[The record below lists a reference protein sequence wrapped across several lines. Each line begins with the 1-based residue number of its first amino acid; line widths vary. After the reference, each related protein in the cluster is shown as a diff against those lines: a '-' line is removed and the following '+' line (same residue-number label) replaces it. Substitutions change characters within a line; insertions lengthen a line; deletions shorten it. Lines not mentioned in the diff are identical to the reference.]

1 MPLDLSDG
9 LLRCDLGAEKLTG
22 VAATLLDVKLAWPMI
37 GYVLAMSVAPLAHA
51 DDNDTAYL
59 VAIQSVGVP
68 ASSPATATAYGRGLC
83 DRISA
88 VGFDPLVAAV
98 HNDNIS
104 VGVTMHQS
112 ALIIGSAISN
122 YCIDKYG
129 LLPKTLDY

>member
-1 MPLDLSDG
+1 
-9 LLRCDLGAEKLTG
+9 
-22 VAATLLDVKLAWPMI
+22 MI
-37 GYVLAMSVAPLAHA
+37 GCVLATSVTPWAPA
-51 DDNDTAYL
+51 DDSDSAYL

-98 HNDNIS
+98 HTDNIS
-104 VGVTMHQS
+104 TGVTMHQS

-122 YCIDKYG
+122 YCIDKYT

>member
-1 MPLDLSDG
+1 
-9 LLRCDLGAEKLTG
+9 
-22 VAATLLDVKLAWPMI
+22 MI
-37 GYVLAMSVAPLAHA
+37 GYVLAISVAPLAHA

-68 ASSPATATAYGRGLC
+68 DSSPATATAYGRGLC

-104 VGVTMHQS
+104 VGVTMRQS

>member
-1 MPLDLSDG
+1 M
-9 LLRCDLGAEKLTG
+9 RR
-22 VAATLLDVKLAWPMI
+22 VKMAWLMI
-37 GYVLAMSVAPLAHA
+37 GYGLAMSVAPLAHA

-68 ASSPATATAYGRGLC
+68 ASSPATATEYGRGLC

-98 HNDNIS
+98 HDDNIS
-104 VGVTMHQS
+104 AGVTMRQS

>member
-1 MPLDLSDG
+1 
-9 LLRCDLGAEKLTG
+9 
-22 VAATLLDVKLAWPMI
+22 MI
-37 GYVLAMSVAPLAHA
+37 GYALAMSVAPLAHA

-68 ASSPATATAYGRGLC
+68 VSSPATATAYGRGLC

-88 VGFDPLVAAV
+88 V

-104 VGVTMHQS
+104 AGVTMRQS

>member
-1 MPLDLSDG
+1 M
-9 LLRCDLGAEKLTG
+9 
-22 VAATLLDVKLAWPMI
+22 V
-37 GYVLAMSVAPLAHA
+37 GYVLAGSVAPLAHA
-51 DDNDTAYL
+51 DDSDTAYL

-68 ASSPATATAYGRGLC
+68 VSSPATATAYGRGLC
-83 DRISA
+83 ERISA

-98 HNDNIS
+98 HNDNTS
-104 VGVTMHQS
+104 AGVTMRQS